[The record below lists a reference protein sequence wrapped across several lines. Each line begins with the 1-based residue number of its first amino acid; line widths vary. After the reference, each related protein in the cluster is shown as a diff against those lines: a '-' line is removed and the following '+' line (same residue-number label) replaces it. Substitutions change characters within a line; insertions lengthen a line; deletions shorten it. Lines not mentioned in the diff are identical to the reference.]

1 MFTSFGCFILF
12 MNKKVCAKNL
22 VTCLKHGKFYSE
34 FRKCCI
40 WSFITCLHIP
50 KSDTQW
56 RLGVFNCKR
65 KLKSIEDLAYVYS
78 NGQIGILAILITKL
92 SASYTAS
99 NNSQRTETEVRYES
113 LTTENTVYSSTLYQS
128 CFYHRSP
135 LRFRSIAHSLCPNSG
150 SLSVFYVRKER
161 DWTSIHQWWLNY
173 FFTECGDFPQL
184 TLVWKWLL

>member
-1 MFTSFGCFILF
+1 MFTSYPVISCLWT
-12 MNKKVCAKNL
+12 KRYAQKNL

-40 WSFITCLHIP
+40 WSFITCWHIP

-56 RLGVFNCKR
+56 KR
-65 KLKSIEDLAYVYS
+65 RSFTNTSPNVLKISYFI
-78 NGQIGILAILITKL
+78 IIIITQL
-92 SASYTAS
+92 SSSYNAS
-99 NNSQRTETEVRYES
+99 NNRQRTQNELRYES
-113 LTTENTVYSSTLYQS
+113 LTTKNTVYSSTLYQS

-184 TLVWKWLL
+184 TLVWKWLDRKSVV